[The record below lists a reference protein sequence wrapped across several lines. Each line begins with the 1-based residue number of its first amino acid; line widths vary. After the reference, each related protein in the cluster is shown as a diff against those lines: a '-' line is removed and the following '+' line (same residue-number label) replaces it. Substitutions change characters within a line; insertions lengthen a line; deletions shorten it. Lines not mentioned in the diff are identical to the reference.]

1 VPATKRSRNTAKNGA
16 RARSVTGPT
25 ANEAAA
31 FLQNLHTLKIGIAHQ
46 ASPILERECD
56 LDLRLCVIL
65 HTVAEGKVHPS
76 EIAQTCCLPNSLIS
90 KHLDQLE
97 KKGLI
102 SRSLDPKDT
111 RRIRLTLTR
120 DGKRVT
126 RELTPIFTSLVGERL
141 SRIPAARRKV
151 FLAVLAELAD
161 AYQP

>member
-1 VPATKRSRNTAKNGA
+1 MAVRQLVQVAKLGIEHFYLVGFCAIRYATEAK
-16 RARSVTGPT
+16 S
-25 ANEAAA
+25 
-31 FLQNLHTLKIGIAHQ
+31 FLCRH
-46 ASPILERECD
+46 PIVRF
-56 LDLRLCVIL
+56 
-65 HTVAEGKVHPS
+65 
-76 EIAQTCCLPNSLIS
+76 S

-111 RRIRLTLTR
+111 RRIRLTLTK

-141 SRIPAARRKV
+141 ARIPAARRKV